1 MHFKPRTPNRF
12 FASPSEEQYYSNDP
26 DMMKLIEEGA
36 TIKAYY
42 EQVLEEGVK

>member
-1 MHFKPRTPNRF
+1 MI
-12 FASPSEEQYYSNDP
+12 
-26 DMMKLIEEGA
+26 KLIEEGA